1 MSIQCRMKDS
11 GESYETAKEFI
22 KNLISDYWKELN
34 KEALNKYLPQ
44 NFVRI
49 AINTVR
55 ACYSF
60 FKEGDCLGDSVG
72 ITEDRINLL
81 FVEPI
86 LLE

>member
-1 MSIQCRMKDS
+1 MKDS

-55 ACYSF
+55 TCYSF
-60 FKEGDCLGDSVG
+60 F
-72 ITEDRINLL
+72 
-81 FVEPI
+81 
-86 LLE
+86 